1 MRRGPEAVKGRAGEP
16 STEAEESG
24 GGTDPKG
31 DEPRPKETAGNEPQ
45 ERTER
50 GREAGSRK
58 GRPEETKA
66 GRVGRAEEA
75 DRKESGE
82 RTGRV
87 EATVRRKL
95 EAGKGRSRD
104 QVAES

>member
-1 MRRGPEAVKGRAGEP
+1 MKRRAAEP

-31 DEPRPKETAGNEPQ
+31 CEPRPKESVGNEALRSEA
-45 ERTER
+45 ERK
-50 GREAGSRK
+50 RK
-58 GRPEETKA
+58 SA
-66 GRVGRAEEA
+66 A
-75 DRKESGE
+75 
-82 RTGRV
+82 GRV

-95 EAGKGRSRD
+95 EEGKGRNRD

>member
-1 MRRGPEAVKGRAGEP
+1 MKGRAGEP

-31 DEPRPKETAGNEPQ
+31 DEPRPKEAAGNEPQ

-66 GRVGRAEEA
+66 GRVGRNGGSELEET
-75 DRKESGE
+75 KVSGK
-82 RTGRV
+82 RDGRV

>member
-50 GREAGSRK
+50 GKEAGSRK

-66 GRVGRAEEA
+66 GRVGRSTGSELEETKA
-75 DRKESGE
+75 SG
-82 RTGRV
+82 
-87 EATVRRKL
+87 K
-95 EAGKGRSRD
+95 
-104 QVAES
+104 

>member
-1 MRRGPEAVKGRAGEP
+1 MKRRAAEP

-31 DEPRPKETAGNEPQ
+31 CEPRPKEPAGNEARR
-45 ERTER
+45 RTER
-50 GREAGSRK
+50 GKEAWSRSR
-58 GRPEETKA
+58 GLEETKA
-66 GRVGRAEEA
+66 GATGGTKEGN
-75 DRKESGE
+75 RKGNGE
-82 RTGRV
+82 RAGRV

-95 EAGKGRSRD
+95 EAGKGRNRD